1 MLLERVDE
9 MRVVL
14 VEAERA
20 QRMARNQVQLRNH
33 DMDMRLALHQLAG
46 RLVDI
51 ALDARQVR
59 LSVEAV
65 FVRTVRV
72 HRERFEI
79 AGDPKQRF
87 AIDVILFERQGD
99 RQVALTLRWCVDR
112 LNHRVG
118 QVEIT
123 DEHDPLVQVIAIEF
137 SADLAAFLEVLFDAV
152 VAAGHPNQHD
162 GGAPSVVA

>member
-1 MLLERVDE
+1 MFLERVDE

-33 DMDMRLALHQLAG
+33 DMDVRLALHQLAG

-59 LSVEAV
+59 LGVEAV

-79 AGDPKQRF
+79 AGDMKQRF

-99 RQVALTLRWCVDR
+99 RQVALNLRRCVDR

-118 QVEIT
+118 QVEIA
-123 DEHDPLVQVIAIEF
+123 DEHAPLV
-137 SADLAAFLEVLFDAV
+137 
-152 VAAGHPNQHD
+152 
-162 GGAPSVVA
+162 